1 MEQYGK
7 KMIGY
12 TMIQSTRVAGRFRT
26 GHGAIIG
33 VVSGD
38 FVVGFIAQD
47 QNDRV
52 LGHYPTFERSMYAV
66 QHKPSADLQAS
77 RRPRLRYLS

>member
-1 MEQYGK
+1 MTTIEQPHL
-7 KMIGY
+7 
-12 TMIQSTRVAGRFRT
+12 GRW
-26 GHGAIIG
+26 HVLENGATIG

-77 RRPRLRYLS
+77 